1 MDQTNNNNSSDGMM
15 EAMERLARIMN
26 DSPSVV
32 KLSETEFAI
41 KALRPG
47 TQWLI
52 AEEACKIVRNEN
64 MTMGDII
71 KQFSV
76 NVPSIVKVLTLAI
89 LNDKDRIFADYKAQ
103 KFSDEYEAMYD
114 TIMWQTKPNDWIPLL
129 SEVLQ
134 MINIDFFLASTNAVM
149 MIREMTLAKKMTME
163 EARSLRAEQNGDK

>member
-1 MDQTNNNNSSDGMM
+1 MEQANNNNNAGDMM
-15 EAMERLARIMN
+15 EAMERLAKIMN

-32 KLSETEFAI
+32 KMADTEFAI

-52 AEEACKIVRNEN
+52 AEEACNIVRNEN

-89 LNDKDRIFADYKAQ
+89 LNDKDHIFADYKAR

-129 SEVLQ
+129 AEVLQ
-134 MINIDFFLASTNAVM
+134 MLDISFFLASTNAVM
-149 MIREMTLAKKMTME
+149 MIREMTLARKKTME
-163 EARSLRAEQNGDK
+163 EVKSSRAEQSGDK

>member
-1 MDQTNNNNSSDGMM
+1 MEQTNNNSNSGDMM
-15 EAMERLARIMN
+15 EAMERLAKIMN

-32 KLSETEFAI
+32 KMSGTEFEI

-64 MTMGDII
+64 MAMGDII

-89 LNDKDRIFADYKAQ
+89 LNDRDRIFSDYKAK

-134 MINIDFFLASTNAVM
+134 MLDITFFLTSTNAVM
-149 MIREMTLAKKMTME
+149 MIREMTLAKKRTME
-163 EARSLRAEQNGDK
+163 EAKSLRAEQSGDK

>member
-1 MDQTNNNNSSDGMM
+1 MMD
-15 EAMERLARIMN
+15 AMERLAKIMN
-26 DSPSVV
+26 DSPSII
-32 KLSETEFAI
+32 KMSDTEFAI

-71 KQFSV
+71 KQFAV

-89 LNDKDRIFADYKAQ
+89 LNDRDRIFSDYKAQ
-103 KFSDEYEAMYD
+103 QFSKEYESMYE

-149 MIREMTLAKKMTME
+149 MIREMTLAKKMRMDE
-163 EARSLRAEQNGDK
+163 VKSLRAEQNGDK